1 MTAIENIP
9 EILINFIITLLLS
22 LLIGFEQRKLGEKE
36 ESERLNEK
44 EETANVPAFG
54 TDRTFTFIGILGFI
68 LFLLDQKS
76 LVPFTAG
83 ALMLVILLGIYYYN
97 KIQITKSFGLTSI
110 IAALITYS
118 LGPIVITQPR
128 WLTILIA
135 VSVLILTERKS
146 YFIRISKQININEF
160 TTLAKFLIIAGVVL
174 PIVPKDPPIP
184 IIGISPYDIWFT
196 IVVVSAISYIGYL
209 LQKYVFRKSGVLV
222 SGILGGLYS
231 STALTVILGRR
242 SKEVNSGTNIYAS
255 SIVGATAMM
264 YLRILILMLIF
275 NMALAQ
281 RLLPYLGSLI
291 IFSLV
296 TGVVVYYYKHP
307 GNHIP
312 ESVESEDSN
321 PLELKIA
328 SVFAFL
334 FVFFSFVTHYTIQ
347 QYGGLGL
354 NVLSYLVG
362 FTDID
367 PFLLNLFQGKYT
379 IGTDAVGKAA
389 LQAIISNNILKSIY
403 IYVLAD
409 KRTKK
414 LAISGLALITILNI
428 IFAILM

>member
-1 MTAIENIP
+1 MTAFENIP
-9 EILINFIITLLLS
+9 DILLNFVITLLLS
-22 LLIGFEQRKLGEKE
+22 LLIGLEQRKLGEKE
-36 ESERLNEK
+36 DNTL
-44 EETANVPAFG
+44 APAFG

-68 LFLLDQKS
+68 LFLLDEKGM
-76 LVPFTAG
+76 VPFTAG
-83 ALMLVILLGIYYYN
+83 ALVLVILLGIYYFN
-97 KIQITKSFGLTSI
+97 KIQLTKSFGLTSI
-110 IAALITYS
+110 IAAFITYS
-118 LGPIVITQPR
+118 LGPVVITQPR

-146 YFIRISKQININEF
+146 YFIRISKRININEF

-196 IVVVSAISYIGYL
+196 IVIVSAISYVGYL
-209 LQKYVFRKSGVLV
+209 LQKYIFHKSGALV

-242 SKEVNSGTNIYAS
+242 SKETDSGTNIFAA

-281 RLLPYLGSLI
+281 KLLPYLGALIVASLAAGAVI
-291 IFSLV
+291 YFF
-296 TGVVVYYYKHP
+296 KHP
-307 GNHIP
+307 KDHVP
-312 ESVESEDSN
+312 EAVENEDTN

-328 SVFAFL
+328 AVFAVL
-334 FVFFSFVTHYTIQ
+334 FVFFSFITHYTIQ

-379 IGTDAVGKAA
+379 IGIDAVGKAA
-389 LQAIISNNILKSIY
+389 LQAIISNNILKSLY

-414 LAISGLALITILNI
+414 LAISGLAVITILNI

>member
-1 MTAIENIP
+1 MTAFENIP
-9 EILINFIITLLLS
+9 DILINFVITLLLA

-36 ESERLNEK
+36 DTSI
-44 EETANVPAFG
+44 VSAFG

-68 LFLLDQKS
+68 LFLLDEKGF
-76 LVPFTAG
+76 VPFTAG
-83 ALMLVILLGIYYYN
+83 AIILAILLGIYYFF
-97 KIQITKSFGLTSI
+97 KIQLAKSFGLTSI
-110 IAALITYS
+110 IAAFITYS
-118 LGPIVITQPR
+118 LGPVVITQPR

-135 VSVLILTERKS
+135 VSVLLLTERKS
-146 YFIRISKQININEF
+146 YFIRISKRIDINEF
-160 TTLAKFLIIAGVVL
+160 STLAKFLIIAGVVL
-174 PIVPKDPPIP
+174 PIVPKEPPIP
-184 IIGISPYDIWFT
+184 VIGISAYDIWFT
-196 IVVVSAISYIGYL
+196 IVIVSAISYLAYL
-209 LQKYVFRKSGVLV
+209 LQKFVFRRSGILL

-242 SKEVNSGTNIYAS
+242 SKETNSGTNIYAA

-281 RLLPYLGSLI
+281 KLLPYLGVLIAASLI
-291 IFSLV
+291 
-296 TGVVVYYYKHP
+296 TGAVIYYFKNP
-307 GNHIP
+307 KVQTPDAIEGD
-312 ESVESEDSN
+312 DSN

-328 SVFAFL
+328 SVFAVL

-347 QYGGLGL
+347 QYGGMGL

-379 IGTDAVGKAA
+379 IGIDAVAKAA
-389 LQAIISNNILKSIY
+389 LQAIISNNILKSLY
-403 IYVLAD
+403 IYALAD

-414 LAISGLALITILNI
+414 LSISGLAVITIINI
-428 IFAILM
+428 IFALLI